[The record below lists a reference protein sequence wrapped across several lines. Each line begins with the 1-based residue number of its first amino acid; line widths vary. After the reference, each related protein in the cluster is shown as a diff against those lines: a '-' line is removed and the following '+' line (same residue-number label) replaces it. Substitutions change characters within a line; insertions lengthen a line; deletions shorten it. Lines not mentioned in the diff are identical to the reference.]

1 MVTLRF
7 RDHAVFHLQA
17 LRLVVVAAATTAIAQ
32 VLQAVLPPT
41 RVLPPLMI
49 ALLCAAGGLAV
60 TLPRP
65 GRRAGDVLLAAL
77 LGAVAAAG
85 CALCGGAQSVLGVGL
100 CGAMIGVIASRDAE
114 LPRRLAAAAAFATS
128 LALGAFV
135 AGAIDGYLRADSV
148 PTFVAALTGGVA
160 AGVVAALG
168 ALALHVGFARD
179 AVFDAYVGVKDS
191 LRGEVGAIVDQSLQT
206 YRRIGTAL
214 QGLAVE
220 PQAQL
225 RKTVSALVLSIL
237 NLARRLATIDRE
249 AHATSADELARRL
262 EGLQAKTAQTEDA
275 VAREQYSLAASAVAA
290 QLGYL
295 RDIGAGRE
303 RIVARMHHNLAGL
316 ERLRLALINQRS
328 ADAQRLSAEV
338 QGILDELGQLGQEF
352 DLQAEAIGEAEG
364 SLRPPAVTATPAAA
378 QAAAPA
384 AAPAAPDAAAAAP
397 AEVAAAPAAA
407 APATDSTA
415 TPPAAE
421 PSAAA

>member
-1 MVTLRF
+1 MITLRF

-17 LRLVVVAAATTAIAQ
+17 LRLVVVAAALTAFAQIAQ
-32 VLQAVLPPT
+32 AVVPAPRL
-41 RVLPPLMI
+41 LAPLLL

-65 GRRAGDVLLAAL
+65 GRRSADIALAAL

-85 CALCGGAQSVLGVGL
+85 AVLFGGPQALPGVAL
-100 CGAMIGVIASRDAE
+100 CGAMIGVIASRDAA
-114 LPRRLAAAAAFATS
+114 LPRRLAAAAAFAAS

-135 AGAIDGYLRADSV
+135 AGAIDGYLRADRV
-148 PTFVAALTGGVA
+148 PTFVAAVSGGAA
-160 AGVVAALG
+160 AGLVCALG
-168 ALALHVGFARD
+168 ALALHLGFARD

-191 LRGEVGAIVDQSLQT
+191 LRGEVGGLVDQSLHA
-206 YRRIGTAL
+206 YRRIGASL
-214 QGLAVE
+214 QGLGCE

-249 AHATSADELARRL
+249 AQATSADELSRRL
-262 EGLQAKTAQTEDA
+262 EGLQAKVAQTQDA

-303 RIVARMHHNLAGL
+303 RIVARMHHHLAGL
-316 ERLRLALINQRS
+316 ERLRLALVNQRS

-364 SLRPPAVTATPAAA
+364 SLRPATAPT
-378 QAAAPA
+378 
-384 AAPAAPDAAAAAP
+384 PDA
-397 AEVAAAPAAA
+397 AAAPAAA
-407 APATDSTA
+407 AVTAAAAAAAAAAAPDAAPASL
-415 TPPAAE
+415 PPADPPPASD
-421 PSAAA
+421 PPIAS